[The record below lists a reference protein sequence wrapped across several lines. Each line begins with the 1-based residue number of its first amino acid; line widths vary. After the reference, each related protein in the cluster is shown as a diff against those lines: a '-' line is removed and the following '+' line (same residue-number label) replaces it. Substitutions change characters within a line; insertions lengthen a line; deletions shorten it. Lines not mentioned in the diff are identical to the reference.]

1 MCKRSWIKYA
11 LSAINIHFKVLHTKF
26 FHIYYI
32 FLLDTLNVIVSFLPV
47 RKHEAERLT
56 WFSLNQ
62 LRINAILMNKI

>member
-47 RKHEAERLT
+47 RKHEAERTYVVFLK
-56 WFSLNQ
+56 SIKNKCYLNE
-62 LRINAILMNKI
+62 